1 MKGLGEEVK
10 MYNTKTLST
19 STKVVAAGFSAFAL
33 MFAMA
38 LPANAQ
44 EVDCNLAI
52 NVASCNVDNSVEDSP
67 TNNGGTQANNGSEI
81 TQYSVNGNCSGI
93 LVSGSQSND
102 SDTDVDV
109 DVDGEGGEGGT
120 GVIGVGGAGGS
131 SDASGSASATTNQ
144 SNVGPSFSAD
154 CSVTNV
160 THATASSS
168 VAQVK
173 AVPGKGVNAGAGSAT
188 ASVLPSLGGLLGS
201 LVTIGA
207 GALRL
212 RKFNV

>member
-1 MKGLGEEVK
+1 MDT
-10 MYNTKTLST
+10 TKTLST
-19 STKVVAAGFSAFAL
+19 STKVVAAGFTAVAL

-67 TNNGGTQANNGSEI
+67 TNNGGTQANNGGEI

-93 LVSGSQSND
+93 LVSGDQSNSSSSDAD
-102 SDTDVDV
+102 SHSDA
-109 DVDGEGGEGGT
+109 DGGDGGHGL
-120 GVIGVGGAGGS
+120 VIGAGGDGGAAS
-131 SDASGSASATTNQ
+131 SNSSASTSTSQ

-160 THATASSS
+160 THAAAASSA

-173 AVPGKGVNAGAGSAT
+173 AVPGKGVNAGAGPAVASAFP
-188 ASVLPSLGGLLGS
+188 ALGGLLGS
-201 LVTIGA
+201 VVTFGI

>member
-1 MKGLGEEVK
+1 MQQINVMSTG
-10 MYNTKTLST
+10 TKFL
-19 STKVVAAGFSAFAL
+19 AAGVTAIAVML
-33 MFAMA
+33 AVA
-38 LPANAQ
+38 LPAQAQ

-93 LVSGSQSND
+93 LISGSQSND
-102 SDTDVDV
+102 SDSDADA
-109 DVDGEGGEGGT
+109 DSDADGGDGGGAI
-120 GVIGVGGAGGS
+120 IGVGGAGGAAS
-131 SDASGSASATTNQ
+131 SSSSASNTTNQ

-160 THATASSS
+160 TNAAASNS

-173 AVPGKGVNAGAGSAT
+173 AVPGKGAVNAGAGT
-188 ASVLPSLGGLLGS
+188 AAAAVAPTLGGLVAS
-201 LVTIGA
+201 IVSFGA
-207 GALRL
+207 GVIRL
-212 RKFNV
+212 RKLDF